1 MKSFTRNLIERF
13 QMRFTKLLEQDAFI
27 IIMSIVTAIL
37 IWFTISVIEY
47 PNIRQQITGVP
58 IEVMIAGTYADEHN
72 FRVSGMS
79 QSTVTVEIEGARGEI
94 GDINAEDLIA
104 EINADSVLSAR
115 DYTLPVEIKSN
126 TGRVFSVTSINPARV
141 TVNFEEIITKK
152 VPLRADTSTIT
163 LSDGYMIDPE
173 NVVVSPAVVAVTGEK
188 DIVDRISDI
197 SLKITKSGA
206 SSSSFELIVGSG
218 DMVIYNGNVQMQN
231 VISDLTFDRT
241 DFTVKVPVYRKQ
253 TVDLDVTLS
262 NVPETFSTDDF
273 KNYLIFSNSTMEI
286 AALDQTSAL
295 TSLNI
300 GAIDMRQVNFENG
313 RDMTFE
319 FSAESFL
326 SDGYENLSEIGT
338 ITVTVPFAGISKKSI
353 MISGNNIQLINRPAG
368 FDFDIITSGI
378 QPLFIGPE
386 DQISALTREDIIAVV
401 DANAAAVT
409 SEGDYKLTVEFS
421 VPEYPDVWVA
431 ASAGVLSQRVTVTV
445 TRTE

>member
-1 MKSFTRNLIERF
+1 
-13 QMRFTKLLEQDAFI
+13 MRFTKLFEQDAFI
-27 IIMSIVTAIL
+27 IIISIVTAIL
-37 IWFTISVIEY
+37 IWFIISVIQY
-47 PNIRQQITGVP
+47 PNIRKQITGVP

-72 FRVSGMS
+72 FQVSGLS

-94 GDINAEDLIA
+94 GDIDADDLIA

-115 DYTLPVEIKSN
+115 DYTLPVEVKSN
-126 TGRVFSVTSINPARV
+126 TGRVFTVTSVNPARV
-141 TVNFEEIITKK
+141 TVNFEEIITKE
-152 VPLRADTSTIT
+152 VPLFADTSELT

-173 NVVVSPAVVAVTGEK
+173 NVVVSPAFVGVTGEK
-188 DIVDRISDI
+188 DIVDRISEI
-197 SLKITKSGA
+197 QLKILKTGA
-206 SSSSFELIVGSG
+206 SSSSFELVVGTG

-231 VISDLTFDRT
+231 VIKDLTFDRT

-273 KNYLIFSNSTMEI
+273 KNFLVFSNSTMEI

-300 GAIDMRQVNFENG
+300 GAIDMRQVSFESN

-319 FSAESFL
+319 FAADTFL
-326 SDGYENLSEIGT
+326 PEGYENLSEIGI
-338 ITVTVPFAGISKKSI
+338 ITVTIPFEGISKKSI
-353 MISGNNIQLINRPAG
+353 MIPGNNIQLINRPAG
-368 FDFDIITSGI
+368 YNFEIITAGI
-378 QPLFIGPE
+378 QPLFIGPA
-386 DQISALTREDIIAVV
+386 DQIAALTREDIIAVV
-401 DANAAAVT
+401 DGSAAAVSST
-409 SEGDYKLTVEFS
+409 GDMKLTVQFS

>member
-1 MKSFTRNLIERF
+1 LKSFSKNLIERF
-13 QMRFTKLLEQDAFI
+13 RNRFTKLLEQDAFI

-37 IWFTISVIEY
+37 IWFTISVLEY

-58 IEVMIAGTYADEHN
+58 IEVITVGTYADEHN
-72 FRVSGMS
+72 FQVSALS
-79 QSTVTVEIEGARGEI
+79 QTTVTVEIEGARGEI
-94 GDINAEDLIA
+94 GDIDADDLIA
-104 EINADSVLSAR
+104 EVNADAVLSAR

-126 TGRVFSVTSINPARV
+126 TGRVFTVTSISPARV
-141 TVNFEEIITKK
+141 TVNFEEIVTKEI
-152 VPLRADTSTIT
+152 PIRADTDTIT

-173 NVVVSPAVVAVTGEK
+173 NVIVSPAVVEVTGAK

-197 SLKITKSGA
+197 SLNIPKPDA
-206 SSSSFELIVGSG
+206 SSSSFELVVGSS
-218 DMVIYNGNVQMQN
+218 DMVIYNGNVRMQN
-231 VISDLTFDRT
+231 VSQNLTFDRT
-241 DFTVKVPVYRKQ
+241 EFTVKVPVYRKQ

-273 KNYLIFSNSTMEI
+273 KSFLVFSDRTMEI

-300 GAIDMRQVNFENG
+300 GAIDMRQVNFESG

-319 FSAESFL
+319 FSADTFL
-326 SDGYENLSEIGT
+326 PDGYENLSEIGT
-338 ITVTVPFAGISKKSI
+338 ITVSIPYAGISKKSI
-353 MISGNNIQLINRPAG
+353 MIPGSSIQLINKPAG

-378 QPLFIGPE
+378 QPLFIGPANR
-386 DQISALTREDIIAVV
+386 ISAMTREDIIAVV
-401 DANAAAVT
+401 DVNSVNVTAA
-409 SEGDYKLTVEFS
+409 GDLKLTVQFS
-421 VPEYPDVWVA
+421 IPEYPDVWVA